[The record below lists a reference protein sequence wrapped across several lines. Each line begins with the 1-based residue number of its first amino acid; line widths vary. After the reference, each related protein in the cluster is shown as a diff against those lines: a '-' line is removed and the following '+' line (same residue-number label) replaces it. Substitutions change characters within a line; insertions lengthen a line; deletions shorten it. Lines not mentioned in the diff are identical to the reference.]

1 MANDGVAP
9 AGNGNVDAKLDE
21 ILNLVMACSRG
32 EVGNDAVE
40 SALSSIVSEH
50 APSSTSTS
58 SSSATV
64 EPPIIPT
71 STSAPCMETLK
82 SSPIYGN
89 RPIIPDD
96 KNYDDDDDESRDNKK
111 QQAAHHPNKPT
122 PHLDNATAAK
132 LKKAAKKI
140 ATERQKVLEQ
150 IPLGKMG
157 ERMLITFGDGPV
169 PNYEVIT
176 AALLGTRLTL
186 QRAILDARA
195 LRR

>member
-1 MANDGVAP
+1 MADDGIAAP
-9 AGNGNVDAKLDE
+9 TDNGNVDAKLDE

-50 APSSTSTS
+50 APTSSTSS
-58 SSSATV
+58 KSATV
-64 EPPIIPT
+64 EPPITTT

-82 SSPIYGN
+82 SSSIYGN

-96 KNYDDDDDESRDNKK
+96 KNYDDDDDESGDNKK
-111 QQAAHHPNKPT
+111 QQAHHNNKPT
-122 PHLDNATAAK
+122 PHLDNATSAK
-132 LKKAAKKI
+132 IKKAAKKT

-157 ERMLITFGDGPV
+157 ERMLITFGDGPI

>member
-1 MANDGVAP
+1 MANDGAAP

-50 APSSTSTS
+50 APPSTLST
-58 SSSATV
+58 SATV

-82 SSPIYGN
+82 SSSIYGN

-96 KNYDDDDDESRDNKK
+96 GNYDDDDDESRDNNKK
-111 QQAAHHPNKPT
+111 QQAHNNKPT

-132 LKKAAKKI
+132 LKKAAKKT

-157 ERMLITFGDGPV
+157 ERMLITFGDGPL
-169 PNYEVIT
+169 PNYEVIS